1 MKKATFAERLKEAIE
16 QSDLNQSE
24 LADRIGIHRSTITH
38 YLTGRY
44 EPRHDRVDQFARIL
58 NVSPIWLMG
67 FDVPMQR
74 HADDTMPEINEQ
86 IGARIRSERKNQS
99 MTLIELADKVG
110 LSEGTVQRYEIGSIG
125 NISIAMIEKFANAL
139 KTTPSFLMGWDTPY
153 GVTAISGNRDEKNE
167 HGTPDI
173 QERLQELM
181 SQISP
186 DAGLAFL
193 NGDEPMDDET
203 KELMYESLKNALR
216 LSKLLAERNKEK

>member
-1 MKKATFAERLKEAIE
+1 MKKSTFAERLAEALE
-16 QSDLNQSE
+16 YRRMSQTE
-24 LADRIGIHRSTITH
+24 LADLTNTSKSSISA
-38 YLTGRY
+38 YLAGEY
-44 EPRHDRVDQFARIL
+44 EAKQRRVDLFSQVL

-74 HADDTMPEINEQ
+74 HLED
-86 IGARIRSERKNQS
+86 RSTDFN
-99 MTLIELADKVG
+99 
-110 LSEGTVQRYEIGSIG
+110 YEHDQYDAQ
-125 NISIAMIEKFANAL
+125 N
-139 KTTPSFLMGWDTPY
+139 
-153 GVTAISGNRDEKNE
+153 NRDI
-167 HGTPDI
+167 PDI
-173 QERLQELM
+173 QQRLQELM